1 MKLHLP
7 KLLRKAVIAC
17 MTAVVSIGTTVGTGV
32 VGMGAVTY
40 MVVGATAAAAEY
52 TNPDDLTVVTFANGD
67 VLNLSSGAKVEA
79 PLVLDS
85 ADSSITLN
93 VTAGTVTWNTS
104 QGENNGVS
112 AVNVATGA
120 TLEVGDVDSRY
131 CVFAS
136 KEGAPVTISLATGAK
151 MITSNLFG
159 WENWGRGDGAR
170 VVNME
175 AGSEWTIRDGTS
187 FYLNKTTINLSGG
200 KIKLDGETSYMW
212 FERRANSINT
222 TAAATQMSVI
232 SGTGA
237 IKAGNNGSE
246 SAGYTFN
253 VVRGAFEYDGTNT
266 ADLQLSARLLN
277 ADNAHGVQ
285 KTGNGRM
292 EVTSDSTGFTHSFF
306 VREGEMMFSGAG
318 NIGSGNLNVISGASL
333 TLNTSAAFAGS
344 ITLNEGSELNIGSNQ
359 KLAGNNKLFGTVNM
373 VNTATL
379 TGAVTVA
386 ETTII
391 DLTGWTGGSTY
402 QLFTLDGGTVASSRV
417 TVVGAEGE
425 GVWVLDNTGL
435 LALKNSVIWSSGAT
449 LTWQEGTL
457 FDGNMAFSNGMLV
470 EFAASQG
477 DVTATLGENIS
488 VSELTV
494 KTGTNLVLT
503 GDNKATMGSLILESS
518 AGVVLDYAAADA
530 DSIGSV
536 TAAADSTLAVGSN
549 GDILWEKTTF
559 TGAVPNILVEGK
571 LTVKSRRDFN
581 NATLI
586 TVDGGELVY
595 AYEGFDNEWSG
606 NVVLD
611 NGGKLSVVTG
621 GSDIFKW
628 DDANEVKVL
637 NGSVL
642 DFGTSRCSFQ
652 NEDKLI
658 LKDGSVLGTGDN
670 HGCLD
675 FFDDGA
681 IVSSSG
687 TSSIEAPIR
696 LRSAG
701 ATTTFQVTDGTLTLT
716 ETCDKGGGASGNLAK
731 TGTGTLLVTGNLSHK
746 GTTTVSE
753 GTLKLT
759 GTAFIKATSDVMMG
773 GGTLALD
780 TQNAAAVAGI
790 TGTGAVTVASTA
802 VGAAIDTITD
812 FGGTITVADG
822 GDLTIGAVSLA
833 ADKNLTVTGAV
844 TAAETFDKTGT
855 GQLTLDMLNV
865 QGSFKMNGY
874 SALSVNSL
882 SVALNTELVYGE
894 GDVLE
899 IGSVTQAVTL
909 NVYGVASSLAE
920 GVNTGI
926 SLAEGQSLDDLKALL
941 TVDAVDSFT
950 LVEKEGL
957 VWLTS
962 TSTVQSDWDIN
973 WGAILANAPTELTEL
988 GQGAIVTK
996 QVEGKTA
1003 ADTIQGIDYA
1013 EGGVVAISVNATKA
1027 DNELFV
1033 AGGMVGNIGSSI
1045 EAVSVDSVWIEVA
1058 GGTYTNILGGVVGN
1072 NWGGGTGVA
1081 TFEGDTHILM
1091 REGTTD
1097 YVIGGNMND
1106 ANGVTSF
1113 TGDSY
1118 ISVYEG
1124 ATVKTAVVG
1133 GSTTAHGSG
1142 TKFTGST
1149 NVFVY
1154 TCMGAGSYVVG
1165 GNFQIAGSPTTNI
1178 LTGSTNVTVDLS
1190 SYSGDATAFAG
1201 AVIGGGLTYYQ
1212 TSQGWSGGS
1221 MMQINE
1227 DTNVNITGKEG
1238 VTFTG
1243 LIVGGGYAMYYG
1255 DWGTRNPGALI
1266 KGSTNVNIT
1275 GGTYDATVMG
1285 GSYLALGSNNTAT
1298 STIDSTNVNITG
1310 GTFNGMVL
1318 GGSWH
1323 NHEGGVS
1330 TVGDI
1335 TISVS
1340 GTDASLT
1347 GNLIGA
1353 SHVYTGGNT
1362 MTTGNVSINLE
1373 GGACSAFITGGYL
1386 VNGTGSANLSATIG
1400 DITITVDG
1408 AETAEIYGGSVIHR
1422 NKADAT
1428 VTQGAIVLNL
1438 LSGSVG
1444 GDVYVGGWQN
1454 GSTLLSTDS
1463 TTVNI
1468 SSDIE
1473 IAEGKT
1479 ISGGYRYGADKTG
1492 STITGDAS
1500 LVFTD
1505 GETYSNVSGVAFADF
1520 NIVEVAESGEVVT
1533 KEMSVLKGALTKNG
1547 AGAFSVTDKPV
1558 AVDTITMN
1566 GGSMTFAYGVT
1577 TTGLTANVTAPSKL
1591 ALGKDLTLAALNIDL
1606 TGTTAGESYID
1617 VTGAL
1622 TSNGKVTVNLTGVST
1637 LQDAGDYILL
1647 TSTSTALTTDDLIS
1661 TLDAEAPEGMEYSV
1675 VIENNN
1681 IIFRSAHV
1689 SDWVWEG
1696 TTDGETN
1703 VWADNADGWKADGD
1717 GLTPNGQ
1724 DVYFTA
1730 AGAGEV
1736 VVSGE
1741 VTPANVNITG
1751 GEYTFTAADADSGI
1765 KLGTDGVM
1773 SISAGVVV
1781 NMAMD
1786 NAELGGSTVLGG
1798 KLVLQS
1804 ADAVGNTALKF
1815 NGGTLVYDTLTDDGG
1830 NKTHISTDLSTQASL
1845 ADDYTGPVKI
1855 EVTDAENVV
1864 TWGGTN
1870 KYKTDVP
1877 GVQAALENGIEYN
1890 AESGEGT
1897 MHMMFKISSNQTF
1910 SGGINV
1916 GGGEF
1921 YYTVGESTP
1930 TFTGAITVAEGAK
1943 LGFRTTRATIASD
1956 SFLKVSGA
1964 ITGSGTVEVGEQGVS
1979 SGRYEFSGDN
1989 SAFAGTILL
1998 SGNNSSSTD
2007 NRALFTS
2014 AAAFGGTGTTVEV
2027 NGRGFLFS
2035 DSVTAVSSVKVT
2047 GATEGNLLGGGDGKT
2062 YTFTGAWIGDE
2073 TSGFTA
2079 VNASM
2084 TIGLAGDLSDYK
2096 GYLKSD
2102 AKNTWV
2108 LGGSGVAGNG
2118 SLDMQELKG
2127 SGLFVVQYSS
2137 ETTLNAVVSES
2148 AKLQQSGTGK
2158 LILAA
2163 ENTSTGTLTV
2173 DADKEVQLGAANA
2186 AGSWAGSE
2194 LAGEGTMTLVY
2205 GALTGLTK
2213 KADTATLA
2221 VKTTKKEVS
2230 TFALGAG
2237 GGTVV
2242 DMTGSDAG
2250 LLDSIELAEGS
2261 TLIVDD
2267 DLTVGGTGNTTLK
2280 MAFTTD
2286 NVGASRIDIVAMIQG
2301 GDVTIAGTE
2310 GVNLNMNN
2318 ADVLTALNNADG
2330 SDLYL
2335 QVTDGALDVGDG
2347 VDINSV
2353 ITPDLIGMGVR
2364 ALLTDEAKAG
2374 GYVIINGDVSG
2385 VYFTD
2390 NQEGSSADT
2399 ADTVT
2404 VKDSSLEIYAGV
2416 VINKDDTLSVG
2427 TSTTI
2432 NNLNGQ
2438 EGGNLVIT
2446 DNSSVVLNNSQ
2457 LETGVDGYD
2466 PMGATNVLAGNL
2478 TGEEGTTITVDGA
2491 GGKLT
2496 VGGDLTADA
2505 LTVAAGDLVAAG
2517 GGVVDA
2523 LTVSDGATMTVGTG
2537 KSLELN
2543 NGSIAGVL
2551 KADASG
2557 ADLNTQG
2564 QVSVSGTISN
2574 MDMTVEDGS
2583 LVYLNNGEAYL
2594 NSLTVDSGAT
2604 VMGTNGLVDVGASGS
2619 IAGKLTG
2626 SGTLSTSAGTS
2637 LTFDNAIGSAGW
2649 NVTNKGDMTLD
2660 LTESGNLTLGA
2671 LELANGS
2678 STNVLFNSDNGTDG
2692 LLTLKD
2698 LTVGDTADIT
2708 LSSTGSGQIAAGEY
2722 TLGTVDGTYDGAD
2735 ELTVNF
2741 SGTAFSQLDK
2751 VNSYIYVDDQG
2762 NIVLNA
2768 VKSEDNTLA
2777 ESATDPN
2784 AEAGAELL
2792 WNATAPVGG
2801 DLESAY
2807 NAVNQMIAAGD
2818 AAGANETMAAVA
2830 GASTA
2835 ALGMAFAGDLE
2846 RQLRAIRNR
2855 TTTMGVNQ
2863 CVVNEGMPYVNAWV
2877 NAEGDRRS
2885 LDTDGVASGYELD
2898 SWGGTVGLDVDV
2910 NPNLTVGLAL
2920 TAMYGNLTVDGPDT
2934 LEGDMDTYYVSAF
2947 ARYSSGAWTHTFI
2960 GTIGMMDAT
2969 TERTV
2974 NYGNGAYTAEGST
2987 TGTAFGLMYEIGRVY
3002 ALDDKG
3008 DTCLQP
3014 VFNVAY
3020 RHATVGSFEE
3030 ENSDAG
3036 LRVDDQTVDTVTF
3049 GAGAR
3054 LQTVVGE
3061 NTFNRT
3067 SLLELRAMAKL
3078 DVGDTTS
3085 EADVALI
3092 NGTGKGIIESA
3103 EMGAFGVEL
3112 GMGLHIP
3119 VGDENDGTIF
3129 IDVSA
3134 EFRSGYTNIN
3144 GTVGYRINF

>member
-17 MTAVVSIGTTVGTGV
+17 MTVVTGLTTTVGAGAFIGGVALFALSGRTAQAAYDSTTGIISGTDNESLKLNELAIPEGKTLTFEMG
-32 VGMGAVTY
+32 VGNAGGSNWFGGSQTYAADIILNGGPGGNTGMCINNGNGSSVITFSGNVTGDGIISKIGPGTDMKIEFTGDASAMTGAIKLNSTVAFTLRFAGTTNGTATKGVSGTGDITFSSGNDTLEYSYAASETPVYVTNKISKSGSGSSKINLTG
-40 MVVGATAAAAEY
+40 GADYVFTKNI
-52 TNPDDLTVVTFANGD
+52 TVTDLTVNGGSVGFTSTWTTLNKVTLNGDVAISATVLNSGADRTVFKNLTSTGQLTIGGQVVLSGTITLSKTAINNGTVYLYLTDGVSIDLSNLTAETSGSGKGATGTYTLFTGGNVIGASGLDEETGGWLTEVNLSDCSSDDIAAMLTGVETLGREWSYADGKLTYTITSVDLVWSSGSTLEWKVGTEFDGGAVFANGD
-67 VLNLSSGAKVEA
+67 
-79 PLVLDS
+79 
-85 ADSSITLN
+85 
-93 VTAGTVTWNTS
+93 
-104 QGENNGVS
+104 
-112 AVNVATGA
+112 
-120 TLEVGDVDSRY
+120 
-131 CVFAS
+131 
-136 KEGAPVTISLATGAK
+136 
-151 MITSNLFG
+151 
-159 WENWGRGDGAR
+159 
-170 VVNME
+170 
-175 AGSEWTIRDGTS
+175 
-187 FYLNKTTINLSGG
+187 
-200 KIKLDGETSYMW
+200 
-212 FERRANSINT
+212 
-222 TAAATQMSVI
+222 
-232 SGTGA
+232 
-237 IKAGNNGSE
+237 
-246 SAGYTFN
+246 
-253 VVRGAFEYDGTNT
+253 
-266 ADLQLSARLLN
+266 
-277 ADNAHGVQ
+277 
-285 KTGNGRM
+285 
-292 EVTSDSTGFTHSFF
+292 
-306 VREGEMMFSGAG
+306 
-318 NIGSGNLNVISGASL
+318 NVI
-333 TLNTSAAFAGS
+333 F
-344 ITLNEGSELNIGSNQ
+344 
-359 KLAGNNKLFGTVNM
+359 
-373 VNTATL
+373 
-379 TGAVTVA
+379 
-386 ETTII
+386 
-391 DLTGWTGGSTY
+391 
-402 QLFTLDGGTVASSRV
+402 
-417 TVVGAEGE
+417 AEG
-425 GVWVLDNTGL
+425 L
-435 LALKNSVIWSSGAT
+435 
-449 LTWQEGTL
+449 
-457 FDGNMAFSNGMLV
+457 
-470 EFAASQG
+470 G
-477 DVTATLGENIS
+477 DVTATLTENIKVGKLTIKGGTDLCIAGSGKADVAGYVFEEGSGLTIGEGQDVTWAPLS
-488 VSELTV
+488 VEGAPATLTVQGTFTADTGLFNNTDIHVEGGTMTIAGCNLSGDITVSDGGTLNINKGDAISYGSELTV
-494 KTGTNLVLT
+494 
-503 GDNKATMGSLILESS
+503 
-518 AGVVLDYAAADA
+518 
-530 DSIGSV
+530 
-536 TAAADSTLAVGSN
+536 
-549 GDILWEKTTF
+549 
-559 TGAVPNILVEGK
+559 
-571 LTVKSRRDFN
+571 
-581 NATLI
+581 
-586 TVDGGELVY
+586 TVDGGTLSTGANRLTVG
-595 AYEGFDNEWSG
+595 AG
-606 NVVLD
+606 NKYVLKNGTVV
-611 NGGKLSVVTG
+611 GTG
-621 GSDIFKW
+621 DGY
-628 DDANEVKVL
+628 
-637 NGSVL
+637 GVL
-642 DFGTSRCSFQ
+642 DFYQ
-652 NEDKLI
+652 NE
-658 LKDGSVLGTGDN
+658 GVLE
-670 HGCLD
+670 
-675 FFDDGA
+675 
-681 IVSSSG
+681 SSG
-687 TSSIEAPIR
+687 TSALNGQ
-696 LRSAG
+696 LRFRNAG
-701 ATTTFQVTDGTLTLT
+701 ETTEIKVTDGELSINNGAW
-716 ETCDKGGGASGNLAK
+716 GG
-731 TGTGTLLVTGNLSHK
+731 GTLLKTGEGILTINQAVSH
-746 GTTTVSE
+746 GATILRE
-753 GTLKLT
+753 GTLKLVAT
-759 GTAFIKATSDVMMG
+759 GTVSGGTPLTME
-773 GGTLALD
+773 GGTLVVD
-780 TQNAAAVAGI
+780 TQNATTIAGI
-790 TGTGAVTVASTA
+790 SGTGSVTVAATA
-802 VGAAIDTITD
+802 VGAGIDTITD
-812 FGGTITVADG
+812 FSGTITVAEG
-822 GDLTIGAVSLA
+822 AELALGVVNLAAGKNVTVSGAV
-833 ADKNLTVTGAV
+833 GALPS
-844 TAAETFDKTGT
+844 FIKTGE
-855 GQLTLDMLNV
+855 GQLTLEVLNV
-865 QGSFKMNGY
+865 DGVFNMNGHT
-874 SALSVNSL
+874 ALSVTNFNIGSD
-882 SVALNTELVYGE
+882 AELVYGA

-899 IGSVTQAVTL
+899 IGSVTDAVKL
-909 NVYGVASSLAE
+909 NVYGVADSLAE
-920 GVNTGI
+920 GINTGI
-926 SLAEGQSLDDLKALL
+926 TLAEGQSADDLKALL

-950 LVEKEGL
+950 LTVKDGL
-957 VWLTS
+957 VWLAS
-962 TSTVQSDWDIN
+962 TSEVKSDWDIN
-973 WGAILANAPTELTEL
+973 WGAELALAPSTVTE
-988 GQGAIVTK
+988 GAIGTL
-996 QVEGKTA
+996 A
-1003 ADTIQGIDYA
+1003 AGTDGTLKLYDLYGNTTYTPS
-1013 EGGVVAISVNATKA
+1013 EGVVAISLTGEGDANAIVFGGNDAHT
-1027 DNELFV
+1027 DN
-1033 AGGMVGNIGSSI
+1033 AVGTVKTN
-1045 EAVSVDSVWIEVA
+1045 VWIEA
-1058 GGTYTNILGGVVGN
+1058 NEGTYKAIVGGNYANNWNSGSRADFVGN
-1072 NWGGGTGVA
+1072 
-1081 TFEGDTHILM
+1081 THIKIDGATV
-1091 REGTTD
+1091 GT
-1097 YVIGGNMND
+1097 VMGGNYKD
-1106 ANGVTSF
+1106 GKGALF
-1113 TGDSY
+1113 TGNSY
-1118 ISVYEG
+1118 ISVFSGSVTG
-1124 ATVKTAVVG
+1124 AIVG
-1133 GSTTAHGSG
+1133 AGVMTHNDSP
-1142 TKFTGST
+1142 KFIGDT
-1149 NVFVY
+1149 NIFVY
-1154 TCMGAGSYVVG
+1154 TALEGGSSKLHSEP
-1165 GNFQIAGSPTTNI
+1165 A
-1178 LTGSTNVTVDLS
+1178 DM
-1190 SYSGDATAFAG
+1190 
-1201 AVIGGGLTYYQ
+1201 VIGGFAWGTNAAGTY
-1212 TSQGWSGGS
+1212 TVDG
-1221 MMQINE
+1221 N
-1227 DTNVNITGKEG
+1227 TNITIDLTGYTGEATFGKH
-1238 VTFTG
+1238 
-1243 LIVGGGYAMYYG
+1243 IVGGGYG
-1255 DWGTRNPGALI
+1255 GSGWQGGLQSHVVT
-1266 KGSTNVNIT
+1266 GSTNIKMDLGTASMGTGIKVVGGNWNDAGGTDIGSTNIT
-1275 GGTYDATVMG
+1275 VL
-1285 GSYLALGSNNTAT
+1285 S
-1298 STIDSTNVNITG
+1298 
-1310 GTFNGMVL
+1310 GTFGSPIV
-1318 GGSWH
+1318 GGSWIAERDT
-1323 NHEGGVS
+1323 NHKIGQTNINISGGAVKGNVFGAHRVAGGS
-1330 TVGDI
+1330 PTLIVGDV
-1335 TISVS
+1335 TILINGDAAVS
-1340 GTDASLT
+1340 GD
-1347 GNLIGA
+1347 I
-1353 SHVYTGGNT
+1353 HGGNCIET
-1362 MTTGNVSINLE
+1362 QNENGVTASID
-1373 GGACSAFITGGYL
+1373 S
-1386 VNGTGSANLSATIG
+1386 V
-1400 DITITVDG
+1400 TITLD
-1408 AETAEIYGGSVIHR
+1408 E
-1422 NKADAT
+1422 DAT
-1428 VTQGAIVLNL
+1428 VTGDIIGGNFCARNNNSNSTSIKTEEVVINLNDG
-1438 LSGSVG
+1438 SMKGSVYAG
-1444 GDVYVGGWQN
+1444 GYCSGNAVQTIGAA
-1454 GSTLLSTDS
+1454 
-1463 TTVNI
+1463 TVNI
-1468 SSDIE
+1468 SSTVELAAGE
-1473 IAEGKT
+1473 I
-1479 ISGGYRYGADKTG
+1479 ISGGFAGDNASVGVITTQSTLGLADAVEYTNMAGVNFMDFNAVSLGEGTKVTFATFGALNKELT
-1492 STITGDAS
+1492 
-1500 LVFTD
+1500 
-1505 GETYSNVSGVAFADF
+1505 VSGKGTMTVANASMALDKLTLSGATLKTDF
-1520 NIVEVAESGEVVT
+1520 GITSTA
-1533 KEMSVLKGALTKNG
+1533 ALTLK
-1547 AGAFSVTDKPV
+1547 
-1558 AVDTITMN
+1558 ITE
-1566 GGSMTFAYGVT
+1566 
-1577 TTGLTANVTAPSKL
+1577 PSQL
-1591 ALGKDLTLAALNIDL
+1591 ISRAGKDLTLAALDIDMTGAT
-1606 TGTTAGESYID
+1606 TGTPYVDIDGELKS
-1617 VTGAL
+1617 L
-1622 TSNGKVTVNLTGVST
+1622 SKVNVNLTGVSSVAPGEYV
-1637 LQDAGDYILL
+1637 LVKAADMGL
-1647 TSTSTALTTDDLIS
+1647 TADDLVS
-1661 TLDAEAPEGMEYSV
+1661 TFDTEAPEGMEYV
-1675 VIENNN
+1675 VEIVGNNLV
-1681 IIFRSAHV
+1681 FRSSFL

-1864 TWGGTN
+1864 TWGGTD
-1870 KYKTDVP
+1870 KFMTAVP

-1890 AESGEGT
+1890 SESGEGT
-1897 MHMMFKISSNQTF
+1897 MHMMFKIGSNKTF
-1910 SGGINV
+1910 NGGINV

-2205 GALTGLTK
+2205 GALTGLTT

-2230 TFALGAG
+2230 TFAIGAG

-2267 DLTVGGTGNTTLK
+2267 DLIAGGALIVGGTGNTTLN

-2286 NVGASRIDIVAMIQG
+2286 NVGASKIDIVAMIQG

-2318 ADVLTALNNADG
+2318 ADVLTALNNIG
-2330 SDLYL
+2330 EGDLYL
-2335 QVTDGALDVGDG
+2335 QVTDGKLDTAAG

-2353 ITPDLIGMGVR
+2353 ITPGLIGMGVR
-2364 ALLTDEAKAG
+2364 AQLTDEAKAG

-2551 KADASG
+2551 KADDAG

-2604 VMGTNGLVDVGASGS
+2604 VMGTNGLVDVGASGPSS

-2626 SGTLSTSAGTS
+2626 SGTLSTSAGTN
-2637 LTFDNAIGSAGW
+2637 LTFDNATGSAGW

-2751 VNSYIYVDDQG
+2751 ANSYIYVDDQG

-2768 VKSEDNTLA
+2768 VKSENNTLA
-2777 ESATDPN
+2777 ESVTDPN

>member
-32 VGMGAVTY
+32 VGMGVVTY
-40 MVVGATAAAAEY
+40 MVAGATAAAAEY
-52 TNPDDLTVVTFANGD
+52 TNPDDLTAVTFTNGD

-93 VTAGTVTWNTS
+93 VTGGTVTWNTS

-120 TLEVGDVDSRY
+120 TLEVGDVDSQY

-136 KEGAPVTISLATGAK
+136 KQGAPVTISLATGAK

-159 WENWGRGDGAR
+159 WENWGRGEGAR

-175 AGSEWTIRDGTS
+175 AGSEWTIRNGTS
-187 FYLNKTTINLSGG
+187 FYLNQTAINLSGG

-237 IKAGNNGSE
+237 IKAGNYGSE

-266 ADLQLSARLLN
+266 ADLQLSAKLIN
-277 ADNAHGVQ
+277 AADAHDVQ
-285 KTGNGRM
+285 KTGKGRM
-292 EVTSDSTGFTHSFF
+292 EITSDCTGFTHSFF

-333 TLNTSAAFAGS
+333 TLNTSSTFAGS

-359 KLAGNNKLFGTVNM
+359 KLAGNNRLFGTVNM

-379 TGAVTVA
+379 TGTVTVA

-391 DLTGWTGGSTY
+391 DLTAWTGGSTY
-402 QLFTLDGGTVASSRV
+402 QLFTLDGGTVATSKV

-435 LALKNSVIWSSGAT
+435 LSLKSSVIWSSGAT

-477 DVTATLGENIS
+477 DVTAMLGGNIS
-488 VSELTV
+488 VTELTV

-503 GDNKATMGSLILESS
+503 GAKKATMSSLILESS

-536 TAAADSTLAVGSN
+536 TAAANSTLAVGSN
-549 GDILWEKTTF
+549 GDILWDKATF
-559 TGAVPNILVEGK
+559 TGDVPNILVKGK
-571 LTVKSRRDFN
+571 LTVKNRTAFN

-595 AYEGFDNEWSG
+595 AYEGFNNEWSG

-621 GSDIFKW
+621 GSDLFNW
-628 DDANEVKVL
+628 SDANKIDIL
-637 NGSVL
+637 NGS
-642 DFGTSRCSFQ
+642 
-652 NEDKLI
+652 I
-658 LKDGSVLGTGDN
+658 LKLNATRNSLQSSDVINLDNGTITGEGASHGGNIVALDCFENGNINAANGSV
-670 HGCLD
+670 
-675 FFDDGA
+675 
-681 IVSSSG
+681 IS
-687 TSSIEAPIR
+687 APIR
-696 LRSAG
+696 IQKAANVL
-701 ATTTFQVTDGTLTLT
+701 TFNVTADGTDAPGLTV
-716 ETCDKGGGASGNLAK
+716 EGNVVGSGSVTKSGEGTLVV
-731 TGTGTLLVTGNLSHK
+731 TGTMSHTGNTNLDA
-746 GTTTVSE
+746 
-753 GTLKLT
+753 GTLKL
-759 GTAFIKATSDVMMG
+759 S
-773 GGTLALD
+773 
-780 TQNAAAVAGI
+780 
-790 TGTGAVTVASTA
+790 GTGAVTASSGITISNATLEIDTQNAGALNALSGSGSVSVAATA
-802 VGAAIDTITD
+802 VGASINSIKNFA
-812 FGGTITVADG
+812 GSITVAEG
-822 GDLTIGAVSLA
+822 GNLA
-833 ADKNLTVTGAV
+833 LNSIQLDSGNDLTVTGAV
-844 TAAETFDKTGT
+844 KAGAAFDKTGE
-855 GQLTLDMLNV
+855 GQLTLDVLKV
-865 QGSFKMNGY
+865 DGVFKVAGY
-874 SALSVNSL
+874 SALSVNQLEIAAGS
-882 SVALNTELVYGE
+882 ELVYVA

-950 LVEKEGL
+950 LVEKEGI

-962 TSTVQSDWDIN
+962 TSTVQSDWDVN
-973 WGAILANAPTELTEL
+973 WGAELAFAPDTVAE
-988 GQGAIVTK
+988 GAIGTL
-996 QVEGKTA
+996 A
-1003 ADTIQGIDYA
+1003 AGADGTLKLYDLYGNTTYTPS
-1013 EGGVVAISVNATKA
+1013 EGVVAISLTGEGDANAVIIGGNDAHT
-1027 DNELFV
+1027 DNT
-1033 AGGMVGNIGSSI
+1033 VGTVKTN
-1045 EAVSVDSVWIEVA
+1045 VWIEA
-1058 GGTYTNILGGVVGN
+1058 NEGTYKAIVGGNYANNWNGGSRADFVGN
-1072 NWGGGTGVA
+1072 
-1081 TFEGDTHILM
+1081 THIKIDGATV
-1091 REGTTD
+1091 GT
-1097 YVIGGNMND
+1097 VMGGNYKD
-1106 ANGVTSF
+1106 GKGALF
-1113 TGDSY
+1113 TGNSY
-1118 ISVYEG
+1118 ISVFSGSVTG
-1124 ATVKTAVVG
+1124 AIVG
-1133 GSTTAHGSG
+1133 AGVMAHNNSP
-1142 TKFTGST
+1142 KFIGDT
-1149 NVFVY
+1149 NIFVY
-1154 TCMGAGSYVVG
+1154 TALEGGSSRLHSEP
-1165 GNFQIAGSPTTNI
+1165 A
-1178 LTGSTNVTVDLS
+1178 DM
-1190 SYSGDATAFAG
+1190 
-1201 AVIGGGLTYYQ
+1201 VIGGFAWGENAAGTY
-1212 TSQGWSGGS
+1212 TVDG
-1221 MMQINE
+1221 N
-1227 DTNVNITGKEG
+1227 TNITIDLTGYTGET
-1238 VTFTG
+1238 TFDKH
-1243 LIVGGGYAMYYG
+1243 IVGGGYG
-1255 DWGTRNPGALI
+1255 GSDWRGGMQSHVVT
-1266 KGSTNVNIT
+1266 GSTNIKMDLGTASMGTGIKVVGGNWNDAGGTDIGSTNIT
-1275 GGTYDATVMG
+1275 VL
-1285 GSYLALGSNNTAT
+1285 S
-1298 STIDSTNVNITG
+1298 
-1310 GTFNGMVL
+1310 GTFGSPIV
-1318 GGSWH
+1318 GGSWIAEGDT
-1323 NHEGGVS
+1323 NHKIGQTNINISGGAVNGKVFGAHRVAGS
-1330 TVGDI
+1330 SPTLIVGDV
-1335 TISVS
+1335 TILINGNAAVS
-1340 GTDASLT
+1340 GD
-1347 GNLIGA
+1347 I
-1353 SHVYTGGNT
+1353 HGGNYIET
-1362 MTTGNVSINLE
+1362 QNDNGVTASID
-1373 GGACSAFITGGYL
+1373 S
-1386 VNGTGSANLSATIG
+1386 V
-1400 DITITVDG
+1400 TITLD
-1408 AETAEIYGGSVIHR
+1408 E
-1422 NKADAT
+1422 DAT
-1428 VTQGAIVLNL
+1428 VTGDIIGGNFCARNNSFDSTSIKTEEVVINLNDG
-1438 LSGSVG
+1438 SMKGSVYAG
-1444 GDVYVGGWQN
+1444 GYCSGNAVQTIGAA
-1454 GSTLLSTDS
+1454 
-1463 TTVNI
+1463 TVNI
-1468 SSDIE
+1468 SSTVELAAGE
-1473 IAEGKT
+1473 I
-1479 ISGGYRYGADKTG
+1479 ISGGFAGDNASVGVITTQSTLGLADAVEYTNMAGVSFVDFNAVSLGEGTKVTFASFGALNKELT
-1492 STITGDAS
+1492 
-1500 LVFTD
+1500 
-1505 GETYSNVSGVAFADF
+1505 VSGKGTMTVANTSMALDKLTLSGATLKTDF
-1520 NIVEVAESGEVVT
+1520 G
-1533 KEMSVLKGALTKNG
+1533 
-1547 AGAFSVTDKPV
+1547 
-1558 AVDTITMN
+1558 IT
-1566 GGSMTFAYGVT
+1566 S
-1577 TTGLTANVTAPSKL
+1577 TTGLSLKITEPSQL
-1591 ALGKDLTLAALNIDL
+1591 ISRAGKDLTLAALDIDM
-1606 TGTTAGESYID
+1606 
-1617 VTGAL
+1617 TGATVGTPYVDIDGEL
-1622 TSNGKVTVNLTGVST
+1622 KSLSNGKITVNLTGVSSLT
-1637 LQDAGDYILL
+1637 NAGDYILL
-1647 TSTSTALTTDDLIS
+1647 TSSTSTALTTDDLTS

-1681 IIFRSAHV
+1681 IIFRSVYV

-1703 VWADNADGWKADGD
+1703 VWADNANGWKADGD
-1717 GLTPNGQ
+1717 GLTPNGK
-1724 DVYFTA
+1724 DVYFTNV
-1730 AGAGEV
+1730 GAGEV
-1736 VVSGE
+1736 LVSGM
-1741 VTPANVNITG
+1741 VTPDNVNITA

-1773 SISAGVVV
+1773 SIRAGAVVK
-1781 NMAMD
+1781 MAMD
-1786 NAELGGSTVLGG
+1786 NAQLSGSTVLGG

-1804 ADAVGNTALKF
+1804 ADALGNTELKF
-1815 NGGTLVYDTLTDDGG
+1815 NGGTLVYDTVTEATN
-1830 NKTHISTDLSTQASL
+1830 NKIHISTDLSAQASL

-1855 EVTDAENVV
+1855 EVTDAENSV
-1864 TWGGTN
+1864 TWGTN
-1870 KYKTDVP
+1870 AATSDDDNS
-1877 GVQAALENGIEYN
+1877 GVLAALNSGIEKTGEGALTLQVAHPN
-1890 AESGEGT
+1890 ATDGVAEYAGAIDVQEGTLTINSVKKHASNNGVKYSGAVSVAGGTELHLDAAIQGDLNVVDLAGAISGEGKVSFGNT
-1897 MHMMFKISSNQTF
+1897 GRNYRISGDN
-1910 SGGINV
+1910 SGFAGTLQLGANEGSTAFADSV
-1916 GGGEF
+1916 SAGGENTELELNGANF
-1921 YYTVGESTP
+1921 TVEGNGDKTIVSKLIVTDEKTSTL
-1930 TFTGAITVAEGAK
+1930 TRGDNTFFTGAV
-1943 LGFRTTRATIASD
+1943 
-1956 SFLKVSGA
+1956 
-1964 ITGSGTVEVGEQGVS
+1964 TGSGTFRV
-1979 SGRYEFSGDN
+1979 
-1989 SAFAGTILL
+1989 AGGI
-1998 SGNNSSSTD
+1998 
-2007 NRALFTS
+2007 RA
-2014 AAAFGGTGTTVEV
+2014 GM
-2027 NGRGFLFS
+2027 R
-2035 DSVTAVSSVKVT
+2035 
-2047 GATEGNLLGGGDGKT
+2047 
-2062 YTFTGAWIGDE
+2062 
-2073 TSGFTA
+2073 
-2079 VNASM
+2079 
-2084 TIGLAGDLSDYK
+2084 GDLSAFD
-2096 GYLKSD
+2096 GTIQVD
-2102 AKNTWV
+2102 FDFAIME
-2108 LGGSGVAGNG
+2108 LGGEGVANAGGDIIATLAGNG
-2118 SLDMQELKG
+2118 TYKTIYTDE
-2127 SGLFVVQYSS
+2127 VV
-2137 ETTLNAVVSES
+2137 LAGAVTDA
-2148 AKLQQSGTGK
+2148 AKLQQSGDGK

-2163 ENTSTGTLTV
+2163 ENTSTGKLTV

-2186 AGSWAGSE
+2186 AGSWAGRE
-2194 LAGEGTMTLVY
+2194 LAGEGTFTLVQ
-2205 GALTGLTK
+2205 GALTGLTT

-2221 VKTTKKEVS
+2221 VKTTKSEVS
-2230 TFALGAG
+2230 TFDIGAG

-2242 DMTGSDAG
+2242 DLTGSDAG

-2261 TLIVDD
+2261 KLIVDD
-2267 DLTVGGTGNTTLK
+2267 ALIVGGTGNTTLN

-2286 NVGASRIDIVAMIQG
+2286 NVASDQSGKAMIQG

-2318 ADVLTALNNADG
+2318 ADVLTALKEADG

-2335 QVTDGALDVGDG
+2335 QVTDGALNVGDG

-2364 ALLTDEAKAG
+2364 AQLTDEAKAD

-2385 VYFTD
+2385 VYFTND
-2390 NQEGSSADT
+2390 QEGSSADT

-2404 VKDSSLEIYAGV
+2404 VTNSSLEIYAGV

-2446 DNSSVVLNNSQ
+2446 DNSTVVLNNSQ

-2478 TGEEGTTITVDGA
+2478 TGEVGTTITVDGV

-2505 LTVAAGDLVAAG
+2505 LKVTAGDLVAAG
-2517 GGVVDA
+2517 GAEVDA
-2523 LTVSDGATMTVGTG
+2523 LTVSEGATMTVGTG
-2537 KSLELN
+2537 KSLELK

-2557 ADLNTQG
+2557 AELNTQK

-2583 LVYLNNGEAYL
+2583 VVYLDNGKAYL
-2594 NSLTVDSGAT
+2594 NSLTVESGAT
-2604 VMGTNGLVDVGASGS
+2604 VMGTKGLVDVGASAPSS

-2637 LTFDNAIGSAGW
+2637 LTFDNATGSADW

-2692 LLTLKD
+2692 LLTLKG

-2722 TLGTVDGTYDGAD
+2722 TLGTVEGTYDGAD

-2751 VNSYIYVDDQG
+2751 VNSYIYVDEQG

-2768 VKSEDNTLA
+2768 VKSENNPLA

-2801 DLESAY
+2801 DLEAAY
-2807 NAVNQMIAAGD
+2807 NAVNRMIAAGD
-2818 AAGANETMAAVA
+2818 AAGANEAMAAVA

-2877 NAEGDRRS
+2877 NTEGDRRS
-2885 LDTDGVASGYELD
+2885 LDTDGVASGYELN

-3008 DTCLQP
+3008 NTCLQP

-3036 LRVDDQTVDTVTF
+3036 LRVDDQTVDTVTL

>member
-32 VGMGAVTY
+32 VGMGVVTY
-40 MVVGATAAAAEY
+40 MVAGATAAAAEY
-52 TNPDDLTVVTFANGD
+52 TNPDDLTAVTFTNGD

-93 VTAGTVTWNTS
+93 VTGGTVTWNTS

-112 AVNVATGA
+112 AVNIATGA
-120 TLEVGDVDSRY
+120 TLEVGDVDSQY

-136 KEGAPVTISLATGAK
+136 KQGAPVTISLATGAK

-159 WENWGRGDGAR
+159 WENWGRGEGAR

-175 AGSEWTIRDGTS
+175 AGSEWTIRNGTS
-187 FYLNKTTINLSGG
+187 FYLNQTTINLSGG
-200 KIKLDGETSYMW
+200 KIKLDGETSYMH
-212 FERRANSINT
+212 FERRDNSINT

-237 IKAGNNGSE
+237 IKAGDSGSE

-277 ADNAHGVQ
+277 ANYAHGVQ

-292 EVTSDSTGFTHSFF
+292 EVTSDSTGFTHNFF

-318 NIGSGNLNVISGASL
+318 NIGSDNLNVISGASL
-333 TLNTSAAFAGS
+333 TLNTSATFAGS
-344 ITLNEGSELNIGSNQ
+344 ITLNEGSVLNIGSNQ
-359 KLAGNNKLFGTVNM
+359 KLAGNNRLFGTVNM

-391 DLTGWTGGSTY
+391 DLTAWTGGSTY
-402 QLFTLDGGTVASSRV
+402 QLFTLDGGTVATSKV

-435 LALKNSVIWSSGAT
+435 LSLKSSVIWSSGAT

-488 VSELTV
+488 VPELTV

-503 GDNKATMGSLILESS
+503 GDNKATVNSLILESS

-549 GDILWEKTTF
+549 GDILWDKATF

-571 LTVKSRRDFN
+571 LTVKNRTAFN

-621 GSDIFKW
+621 GSDLFKW
-628 DDANEVKVL
+628 NDANKVEVR

-652 NEDKLI
+652 NVDELI
-658 LKDGSVLGTGDN
+658 LKDGSVLGTGDG

-675 FFDDGA
+675 FIDDGA

-701 ATTTFQVTDGTLTLT
+701 TTTTFQVTDGTLTLT
-716 ETCDKGGGASGNLAK
+716 ETCDKGNGASGNLAK

-780 TQNAAAVAGI
+780 TQNAAALAGI
-790 TGTGAVTVASTA
+790 TGSGAVTVASTA
-802 VGAAIDTITD
+802 VGAAIDTITN
-812 FGGTITVADG
+812 FGGTITVEDG

-833 ADKNLTVTGAV
+833 ADKSLTVTGAV
-844 TAAETFDKTGT
+844 TAGNTFAKTGT
-855 GQLTLDMLNV
+855 GQLTLDVLNV
-865 QGSFKMNGY
+865 QGTFKMNGY

-882 SVALNTELVYGE
+882 SLALNTELVYGA

-941 TVDAVDSFT
+941 TVDAVDAFT
-950 LVEKEGL
+950 LVEKEGI

-973 WGAILANAPTELTEL
+973 WGATLANAPTDLTEL

-1033 AGGMVGNIGSSI
+1033 AGGMVGNIGGTV

-1133 GSTTAHGSG
+1133 GSTTAHGNG

-1149 NVFVY
+1149 HVFVY
-1154 TCMGAGSYVVG
+1154 TCMDAGSYVVG

-1212 TSQGWSGGS
+1212 TTQGWSGGS
-1221 MMQINE
+1221 MMQINK

-1243 LIVGGGYAMYYG
+1243 VIVGGGYAMYYG
-1255 DWGTRNPGALI
+1255 GWGTCNPGALI

-1275 GGTYDATVMG
+1275 GGTYDAAVMG
-1285 GSYLALGSNNTAT
+1285 GSYLAIGSNNTAT
-1298 STIDSTNVNITG
+1298 STIDSTNVNING

-1340 GTDASLT
+1340 GTDASLA

-1353 SHVYTGGNT
+1353 SYVYTGGNT

-1373 GGACSAFITGGYL
+1373 GGACSALITGGYL
-1386 VNGTGSANLSATIG
+1386 VDGTGSANLSATIG
-1400 DITITVDG
+1400 DISITVDG
-1408 AETAEIYGGSVIHR
+1408 AETAEIYGGSVINR

-1444 GDVYVGGWQN
+1444 GDVYAGGWQN

-1473 IAEGKT
+1473 ITEGKT

-1492 STITGDAS
+1492 STITGDAT
-1500 LVFTD
+1500 LAFTD
-1505 GETYSNVSGVAFADF
+1505 GKTYSNVSGVTFADF
-1520 NIVEVAESGEVVT
+1520 NVVDVAENGSASVT
-1533 KEMSVLKGALTKNG
+1533 EIGVLGTALTKKG
-1547 AGAFSVTDKPV
+1547 AGTFTVTDK
-1558 AVDTITMN
+1558 AVTVDAITMN
-1566 GGSMTFAYGVT
+1566 GGTMNLAHGVT
-1577 TTGLTANVTAPSKL
+1577 SATTGTGLTVKATTPSKL
-1591 ALGKDLTLAALNIDL
+1591 TLGKDLTLAALDIDL
-1606 TGTTAGESYID
+1606 TGATAGESYID

-1622 TSNGKVTVNLTGVST
+1622 TSNGKITVNLTGVSSLT
-1637 LQDAGDYILL
+1637 NAGDYILL
-1647 TSTSTALTTDDLIS
+1647 TSTSTALTTDDLTS

-1681 IIFRSAHV
+1681 IIFRSVYV

-1703 VWADNADGWKADGD
+1703 VWADNANGWKADGD
-1717 GLTPNGQ
+1717 GLTPNGK
-1724 DVYFTA
+1724 DVYFTNV
-1730 AGAGEV
+1730 GAGEV
-1736 VVSGE
+1736 VVSGV

-1751 GEYTFTAADADSGI
+1751 GEYTFTAADAGSGI

-1781 NMAMD
+1781 KMAMD

-1804 ADAVGNTALKF
+1804 AAAVGNTELKF
-1815 NGGTLVYDTLTDDGG
+1815 NGGTLVYDTVTDVQD
-1830 NKTHISTDLSTQASL
+1830 NKIHISTDLSAQASL

-1855 EVTDAENVV
+1855 EVTDAENSV
-1864 TWGGTN
+1864 TWGINAATSDDN
-1870 KYKTDVP
+1870 S
-1877 GVQAALENGIEYN
+1877 GVLAALNSGIEKTGEGALTLQVAHPN
-1890 AESGEGT
+1890 ATDGVAEYAGAIDVQEGTLTINSVKKHASNNGVKYSGAVSVAGGTELHLDAAIQGDLNVVDLAGAISGEGKVSFGNT
-1897 MHMMFKISSNQTF
+1897 GRNYRISGDN
-1910 SGGINV
+1910 SGFAGTLQLGANEGITSFADSV
-1916 GGGEF
+1916 SAGGENTELELNGANF
-1921 YYTVGESTP
+1921 TVEGDGDKTIVSKLIVTDEKTSTL
-1930 TFTGAITVAEGAK
+1930 TRGDNTFFTGDV
-1943 LGFRTTRATIASD
+1943 
-1956 SFLKVSGA
+1956 
-1964 ITGSGTVEVGEQGVS
+1964 TGSGTFRVAGGIRA
-1979 SGRYEFSGDN
+1979 GMRGDL
-1989 SAFAGTILL
+1989 SAFDGTIQVDIEFAIMELGGEGVANAGGDIIATL
-1998 SGNNSSSTD
+1998 AGNGTYKTIYTD
-2007 NRALFTS
+2007 
-2014 AAAFGGTGTTVEV
+2014 EV
-2027 NGRGFLFS
+2027 VLAG
-2035 DSVTAVSSVKVT
+2035 AVT
-2047 GATEGNLLGGGDGKT
+2047 GA
-2062 YTFTGAWIGDE
+2062 
-2073 TSGFTA
+2073 
-2079 VNASM
+2079 
-2084 TIGLAGDLSDYK
+2084 
-2096 GYLKSD
+2096 
-2102 AKNTWV
+2102 
-2108 LGGSGVAGNG
+2108 
-2118 SLDMQELKG
+2118 
-2127 SGLFVVQYSS
+2127 
-2137 ETTLNAVVSES
+2137 
-2148 AKLQQSGTGK
+2148 AKLQQSGAGK

-2173 DADKEVQLGAANA
+2173 DADKEVQLGAADA

-2194 LAGEGTMTLVY
+2194 LAGEGTFTLVH
-2205 GALTGLTK
+2205 GALTGLTT
-2213 KADTATLA
+2213 KADTAKL
-2221 VKTTKKEVS
+2221 VVETTTATVT
-2230 TFALGAG
+2230 TFAGGAT
-2237 GGTVV
+2237 GTVV
-2242 DMTGSDAG
+2242 DLRGSDAT
-2250 LLDSIELAEGS
+2250 LVDSIKLVEGS

-2267 DLTVGGTGNTTLK
+2267 ALTVGGEGATTLD
-2280 MAFTTD
+2280 MSFTTD
-2286 NVGASRIDIVAMIQG
+2286 NVGASRIDLVAMIQG

-2310 GVNLNMNN
+2310 GVNLNMTN
-2318 ADVLTALNNADG
+2318 ADVLTALNNIG
-2330 SDLYL
+2330 EGDLYL
-2335 QVTDGALDVGDG
+2335 QVTDGKLDTAAG
-2347 VDINSV
+2347 VDINDV
-2353 ITPDLIGMGVR
+2353 IAPDLLGLGVR
-2364 ALLTDEAKAG
+2364 AQLTEESKAG

-2404 VKDSSLEIYAGV
+2404 VTNSSLEIYAGV

-2446 DNSSVVLNNSQ
+2446 DNSTVVLNNSQ

-2478 TGEEGTTITVDGA
+2478 TGEAGTTITVDGV

-2505 LTVAAGDLVAAG
+2505 LKVTAGDLVAAG
-2517 GGVVDA
+2517 GAEVDA
-2523 LTVSDGATMTVGTG
+2523 LTVSEGATMTVGTG
-2537 KSLELN
+2537 KSLELK

-2557 ADLNTQG
+2557 AELNTQK

-2583 LVYLNNGEAYL
+2583 VVYLNNGEAYL
-2594 NSLTVDSGAT
+2594 NSLTVESGAT
-2604 VMGTNGLVDVGASGS
+2604 VMGTKGLVDVGASAPSS

-2637 LTFDNAIGSAGW
+2637 LTFDNATGSADW

-2692 LLTLKD
+2692 LLTLKG

-2722 TLGTVDGTYDGAD
+2722 TLGTVEGTYDGAD

-2768 VKSEDNTLA
+2768 VKSENNPLA

-2801 DLESAY
+2801 DLEAAY
-2807 NAVNQMIAAGD
+2807 NAVNRMIAAGD
-2818 AAGANETMAAVA
+2818 AAGANEAMAAVA

-2885 LDTDGVASGYELD
+2885 LDTDGVASGYELN

-3008 DTCLQP
+3008 NTCLQP

-3036 LRVDDQTVDTVTF
+3036 LRVDDQTVDTVTL